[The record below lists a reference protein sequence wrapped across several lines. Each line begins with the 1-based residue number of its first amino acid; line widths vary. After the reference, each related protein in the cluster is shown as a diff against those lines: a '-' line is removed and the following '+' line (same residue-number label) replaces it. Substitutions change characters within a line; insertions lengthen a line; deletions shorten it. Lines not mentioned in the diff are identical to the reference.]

1 MYRPANINRPRQQFS
16 NDASSFKGKIFMR
29 QFYKDPV
36 NPLDLIIM
44 ELLTNVN
51 EELLYDSTEFMES
64 FKARLISHNICNR
77 NL

>member
-1 MYRPANINRPRQQFS
+1 MYRLASINRPRQQFS
-16 NDASSFKGKIFMR
+16 IDASSFQGKIFMR

-44 ELLTNVN
+44 ELLMNVDK
-51 EELLYDSTEFMES
+51 ELLYNSEEFMES